1 MEEIQARHANALAP
15 AQPRQVG
22 KDLAFRKPAR
32 KGTHQGFAQF
42 LHEGL
47 VIEVPLE
54 VVGAPFV
61 LRLAVHDALAAD
73 RNVLKV
79 LTVKERRL

>member
-1 MEEIQARHANALAP
+1 
-15 AQPRQVG
+15 
-22 KDLAFRKPAR
+22 
-32 KGTHQGFAQF
+32 

-79 LTVKERRL
+79 LTVKKRRL